1 MNWLVQRGVNPWN
14 EEILTH
20 AQWNLVYVAL
30 AFGALFMIGHTLFV
44 KFWPK
49 PAGPQTAS
57 VNEALAGK
65 LPARVPRHS
74 LAARAFHW
82 IMAASMLTLLVTSFG
97 PILGWRFDWVQIH
110 WIAGIVLT
118 ISIIYHIIH
127 ASFWLDFWSIWL
139 NKEDLNE
146 ATTRFRRQMGQ
157 TAPPPRKAG
166 KYPWDNKM
174 YHTAIVL
181 SALAVVPTGL
191 FMMVRV
197 RNPLFDRNPYLFSD
211 STWGLMYVLHGLSG
225 IGLVALTMA
234 HIYFAIRPEKL
245 WITKGMVFGD
255 ISREEFLQHHD
266 PQRWVV
272 EGATPPK
279 A

>member
-1 MNWLVQRGVNPWN
+1 MNWFVQTGLNPWS

-20 AQWNLVYVAL
+20 AQWNLVYAAL
-30 AFGALFMIGHTLFV
+30 TFGVLFMVGHTLFV

-49 PAGPQTAS
+49 PAGPATAPID
-57 VNEALAGK
+57 EALAARV
-65 LPARVPRHS
+65 PERVPRHS
-74 LAARAFHW
+74 FAARAFHW
-82 IMAASMLTLLVTSFG
+82 IMAASMLTLLVTSFA
-97 PILGWRFDWVQIH
+97 PILGWQFDWVQIH
-110 WIAGIVLT
+110 WMAGVALT

-139 NKEDLNE
+139 NKEDVKE
-146 ATTRFRRQMGQ
+146 ATARFKRAMGGQ
-157 TAPPPRKAG
+157 AAPPRKAA

-191 FMMVRV
+191 FMMVRI
-197 RNPLFDRNPYLFSD
+197 RTPLWDRNPYLFSD
-211 STWGLMYVLHGLSG
+211 GTWGLMYVLHGLSG

-255 ISREEFLQHHD
+255 ISRQEFLQHHD
-266 PQRWVV
+266 PQRWTV
-272 EGATPPK
+272 ESATRPK

>member
-1 MNWLVQRGVNPWN
+1 
-14 EEILTH
+14 
-20 AQWNLVYVAL
+20 VA
-30 AFGALFMIGHTLFV
+30 
-44 KFWPK
+44 FWPK
-49 PAGPQTAS
+49 PAGGHTAP
-57 VNEALAGK
+57 VD
-65 LPARVPRHS
+65 PAAAARVPAKVPRHS

-82 IMAASMLTLLVTSFG
+82 IMAASMLTLLFTSFA
-97 PILGWRFDWVQIH
+97 PILGFKFDWVEIH
-110 WIAGIVLT
+110 YLAGIALT

-139 NKEDLNE
+139 NKDDVNE
-146 ATTRFRRQMGQ
+146 AITRFKRSIGGNEP
-157 TAPPPRKAG
+157 APRKAG

-197 RNPLFDRNPYLFSD
+197 RNPFFARNPYMFTD
-211 STWGLMYVLHGLSG
+211 STWGVMYVLHGLAG
-225 IGLVALTMA
+225 IGLVGLTIA

-255 ISREEFLQHHD
+255 ITREDFLKHHD

-272 EGATPPK
+272 GGATPPK

>member
-1 MNWLVQRGVNPWN
+1 MNFFVQHGRNPWG

-20 AQWNLVYVAL
+20 AQWNLVYAAL
-30 AFGALFMIGHTLFV
+30 LFGVCFMIAHTLYV
-44 KFWPK
+44 AFWPK
-49 PAGPQTAS
+49 PKGPETAP
-57 VNEALAGK
+57 VNAAAA
-65 LPARVPRHS
+65 ARVPERVKRHS
-74 LAARAFHW
+74 LAARMFHW

-97 PILGWRFDWVQIH
+97 PILGWKFDWIQIH
-110 WIAGIVLT
+110 WMAGIVLT

-139 NKEDLNE
+139 NKEDVTE
-146 ATTRFRRQMGQ
+146 ATSRFKRAIGGQ
-157 TAPPPRKAG
+157 APLPRKAG
-166 KYPWDNKM
+166 KYPYDNKM

-181 SALAVVPTGL
+181 AALAVVPTGL
-191 FMMVRV
+191 FMMKRV
-197 RNPLFDRNPYLFSD
+197 RTPLFDRNPYLFSD
-211 STWGLMYVLHGLSG
+211 ATWGLMYVLHGLSG
-225 IGLVALTMA
+225 IGLVGLTIA

-255 ISREEFLQHHD
+255 ISREEFLKHHD

-272 EGATPPK
+272 DSTTPR

>member
-1 MNWLVQRGVNPWN
+1 MNWFVQTGLNPWS

-20 AQWNLVYVAL
+20 AQWNLVYAAL
-30 AFGALFMIGHTLFV
+30 AFGALFMIGHTLYV
-44 KFWPK
+44 SFWPK
-49 PAGPQTAS
+49 PKGGHTAP
-57 VNEALAGK
+57 VNPDAASK
-65 LPARVPRHS
+65 VPARVPRHS
-74 LAARAFHW
+74 FAARAFHW
-82 IMAASMLTLLVTSFG
+82 IMAASMLTLLFTSFA
-97 PILGWRFDWVQIH
+97 PILGYRFDWVAIH
-110 WIAGIVLT
+110 YWAGIALT

-139 NKEDLNE
+139 NREDVNE
-146 ATTRFRRQMGQ
+146 AMTRFKRAIGGSEP
-157 TAPPPRKAG
+157 APRKAA

-197 RNPLFDRNPYLFSD
+197 RNPLFERNPYLFSD
-211 STWGLMYVLHGLSG
+211 ATWGFMYVLHGLSG
-225 IGLVALTMA
+225 IGLVGLTIA

-255 ISREEFLQHHD
+255 ITREDFLKHHD

-272 EGATPPK
+272 GGATPPK

>member
-1 MNWLVQRGVNPWN
+1 MNWLVQTGLNPWN

-20 AQWNLVYVAL
+20 AQWNLVYAAL
-30 AFGALFMIGHTLFV
+30 AFGALFMLGHTLYV
-44 KFWPK
+44 AFWPAPK
-49 PAGPQTAS
+49 GGHTAAVS
-57 VNEALAGK
+57 PDAAARV
-65 LPARVPRHS
+65 PARVPRHS
-74 LAARAFHW
+74 FAARAFHW
-82 IMAASMLTLLVTSFG
+82 IMAASMLTLLVTSFA
-97 PILGWRFDWVQIH
+97 PILGWRFDWVAIH
-110 WIAGIVLT
+110 YFAGIALT

-127 ASFWLDFWSIWL
+127 ATSWLDFWSIWL
-139 NKEDLNE
+139 NKEDVNE
-146 ATTRFRRQMGQ
+146 AVTRFKRATGGN
-157 TAPPPRKAG
+157 APAPRKAA

-197 RNPLFDRNPYLFSD
+197 RNPFFERNPYLFSD
-211 STWGLMYVLHGLSG
+211 GTWGWMYVLHGLSG

-234 HIYFAIRPEKL
+234 HIYFAVRPEKL

-255 ISREEFLQHHD
+255 ISREDFLKHHD

-272 EGATPPK
+272 GGATPPK

>member
-1 MNWLVQRGVNPWN
+1 MNWCVQTGLNPWN

-20 AQWNLVYVAL
+20 AQWNLVYAAL
-30 AFGALFMIGHTLFV
+30 AFGALFMLGHTLYV
-44 KFWPK
+44 AFWPAPK
-49 PAGPQTAS
+49 GGHTAPLNADAAAR
-57 VNEALAGK
+57 V
-65 LPARVPRHS
+65 PARVPRHS
-74 LAARAFHW
+74 FAARAFHW

-110 WIAGIVLT
+110 YLAGIALT

-139 NKEDLNE
+139 NKEDVNE
-146 ATTRFRRQMGQ
+146 ATTRFKRALGGE
-157 TAPPPRKAG
+157 APAPRKAA

-211 STWGLMYVLHGLSG
+211 ATWGVMYVLHGLSG

-255 ISREEFLQHHD
+255 ISREDFLQHHD

-272 EGATPPK
+272 DSSSAPK

>member
-1 MNWLVQRGVNPWN
+1 
-14 EEILTH
+14 
-20 AQWNLVYVAL
+20 
-30 AFGALFMIGHTLFV
+30 
-44 KFWPK
+44 
-49 PAGPQTAS
+49 
-57 VNEALAGK
+57 
-65 LPARVPRHS
+65 
-74 LAARAFHW
+74 
-82 IMAASMLTLLVTSFG
+82 MLTLLVTSFA
-97 PILGWRFDWVQIH
+97 PILGWQFDWVQIH
-110 WIAGIVLT
+110 WMAGIALT

-139 NKEDLNE
+139 NKEDVNE
-146 ATTRFRRQMGQ
+146 ATTRFKRAIGGK
-157 TAPPPRKAG
+157 APAPRKAA

-197 RNPLFDRNPYLFSD
+197 RNPLFARNPYLFSD
-211 STWGLMYVLHGLSG
+211 ATWGLMYVLHGLSG
-225 IGLVALTMA
+225 IGLVGLTIA

-255 ISREEFLQHHD
+255 ISREDFLKHHD

-272 EGATPPK
+272 EGSAPPK
-279 A
+279 AIDLHVSRAKTQGRRGFSLNKNSLRLCAFAVIHSNQSI